1 MKKLTLLLA
10 AIAGFAALTPV
21 TASADGGHCRPGSTR
36 VSYDSCGH
44 RVVSIYT
51 FVGRARDGCPIF
63 RWVVQP
69 RFERPV
75 YPGRGGCDR
84 GGYDR
89 GGRGSY
95 DRGHRGDYDR
105 GGYDRGGRGGYDRGG
120 YDRGGRGDYD
130 RGGRADISIRI
141 GG

>member
-10 AIAGFAALTPV
+10 AIAGFAALAPV
-21 TASADGGHCRPGSTR
+21 TASAGGGHCRPGSTR

-69 RFERPV
+69 RYERPV
-75 YPGRGGCDR
+75 YRG
-84 GGYDR
+84 Y
-89 GGRGSY
+89 S
-95 DRGHRGDYDR
+95 HHH
-105 GGYDRGGRGGYDRGG
+105 GRGGYDRGG
-120 YDRGGRGDYD
+120 YNRGGRGHYD
-130 RGGRADISIRI
+130 RGGYDRGARGGISIRI
-141 GG
+141 GR